1 MTLTELPVRT
11 TADRGGHFPSGRWA
25 PTRAGILNVWRYYD
39 EIFEFHNGRLLLRG
53 PNGTGKSKAL
63 ELLLPFLFDANLRAS
78 RLSTFGTG
86 ERTMHWNLM
95 GDGAT
100 GTTRV
105 GYVWMEFSLHRPG
118 DGTRSWF
125 CCGARLQASAHTTS
139 VHADYFTTSQRIGV
153 AGGLRLVND
162 SGQPLTRAGLSD
174 TLGEYGELHG
184 SAAEY
189 RTAIRS
195 TLFGGMSEQR
205 YDALITAL
213 LQLRTPKLSERL
225 DPALLS
231 HLLSRALPPLGHA
244 EITELAEGFER
255 LDRQR
260 EQLDKLDEEVAA
272 ARTLAARQRSYAQ
285 RVLRASAAALISATS
300 ELTVLTR
307 TARLS
312 DEEYEE
318 TVAENAETEQ
328 RRAALEAAM
337 EELQGKI
344 DGLTA
349 GDEYQKGRELDELRQ
364 RVTKRQR
371 AAGDLRRDADAKA
384 RTAKDDADQAAAAQQ
399 TVAQMS
405 AAADAAEQDA
415 NRAAHRAGIPGAHTE
430 IAALLHSENQ
440 QPARTMLSA
449 AVRNRQ
455 EQIADVRRALDRYD
469 ATVQKRGY
477 TEQELE
483 QARAEL
489 SRATAFR
496 SETLRAFEV
505 VLGALREQLRHWATS
520 CTELVFDDLDALT
533 DRADSE
539 AAVVE
544 LVESVSSQVLQAVV
558 AEETRVAAQRET
570 ASLERR
576 RISQEIAGLRDM
588 VDLPPDA
595 SIARTADRSTMAGA
609 PLWRLVTYA
618 EGVSPPIQAAVEA
631 ALQASGLL
639 DAWVSLDGG
648 VEVAGHDTFVVADLL
663 GEVADRSLIEVL
675 RPEPDSS
682 VPAGHVRR
690 LLSQIAYGEALPD
703 GHGAAIGADGR
714 WRLGNATGSW
724 AKPEAE
730 HIGATARERSRQ
742 RRIAE
747 LTAQVDT
754 LEATIAG
761 NDAGLAALA
770 DRRGQIDR
778 ERDSR
783 PRHTQVDA
791 ARTKADRAESA
802 VGASDGAVR
811 RWVSRLSACEEAVRE
826 ALKGLTA
833 TASERGL
840 PTARDRLDAL
850 DRAAAAFRDVAD
862 NWLDTHTAVVAAGK
876 QATALTERAERSQD
890 IAAERAGEADLA
902 EAELRQLAGRLEG
915 LERSVG
921 ADYRQVI
928 AEIDQLRRSIA
939 HSKEQAADAE
949 RTLRDLAGRIGALQE
964 RRSTDAIRRDVA
976 LSSRDS
982 AAARFKALAV
992 GSLPDDAGIRL
1003 GLSVSDAVRPTL
1015 EAARHVAATW
1025 PSVPYSP
1032 KNISDAFGRLAEA
1045 VHTCRETLSADL
1057 ELEPDE
1063 DIHIFAA
1070 AVDGVR
1076 VGANGLLTMLQTE
1089 AERSRDDIT
1098 AAERDLFD
1106 KTLTGDT
1113 RRHLAARIRQASGLV
1128 DAMNER
1134 LERVR
1139 TASNVAVQLVWQ
1151 VGADLPPGTKAAR
1164 DLLLKDPVRL
1174 TAVDRESLHRFF
1186 RDRIERAKANNT
1198 ASSWEEQ
1205 LAEVFDYTSWHQFV
1219 VRLDRADGSGWQ
1231 RLTKKLHGA
1240 LSGGEKAIAL
1250 HLPLFAAVAA
1260 HHQSVEQAPRLIL
1273 LDEVFVG
1280 VDSTNRGQV
1289 FDLLSSLDLDLMLTS
1304 DHEWCTYRELDGIA
1318 IHQLITGGDGDD
1330 AVTTA
1335 RFVWTGHDL
1344 VGDQAEQ

>member
-469 ATVQKRGY
+469 TTVQKRGY
-477 TEQELE
+477 TELEL
-483 QARAEL
+483 
-489 SRATAFR
+489 
-496 SETLRAFEV
+496 
-505 VLGALREQLRHWATS
+505 
-520 CTELVFDDLDALT
+520 DDLDALT

-802 VGASDGAVR
+802 VGAADGAVR

-850 DRAAAAFRDVAD
+850 DRAAAAFR
-862 NWLDTHTAVVAAGK
+862 
-876 QATALTERAERSQD
+876 
-890 IAAERAGEADLA
+890 
-902 EAELRQLAGRLEG
+902 
-915 LERSVG
+915 
-921 ADYRQVI
+921 
-928 AEIDQLRRSIA
+928 
-939 HSKEQAADAE
+939 
-949 RTLRDLAGRIGALQE
+949 
-964 RRSTDAIRRDVA
+964 
-976 LSSRDS
+976 
-982 AAARFKALAV
+982 
-992 GSLPDDAGIRL
+992 
-1003 GLSVSDAVRPTL
+1003 
-1015 EAARHVAATW
+1015 
-1025 PSVPYSP
+1025 
-1032 KNISDAFGRLAEA
+1032 
-1045 VHTCRETLSADL
+1045 
-1057 ELEPDE
+1057 
-1063 DIHIFAA
+1063 
-1070 AVDGVR
+1070 
-1076 VGANGLLTMLQTE
+1076 
-1089 AERSRDDIT
+1089 
-1098 AAERDLFD
+1098 
-1106 KTLTGDT
+1106 
-1113 RRHLAARIRQASGLV
+1113 
-1128 DAMNER
+1128 
-1134 LERVR
+1134 
-1139 TASNVAVQLVWQ
+1139 
-1151 VGADLPPGTKAAR
+1151 
-1164 DLLLKDPVRL
+1164 
-1174 TAVDRESLHRFF
+1174 
-1186 RDRIERAKANNT
+1186 
-1198 ASSWEEQ
+1198 
-1205 LAEVFDYTSWHQFV
+1205 
-1219 VRLDRADGSGWQ
+1219 
-1231 RLTKKLHGA
+1231 
-1240 LSGGEKAIAL
+1240 
-1250 HLPLFAAVAA
+1250 
-1260 HHQSVEQAPRLIL
+1260 
-1273 LDEVFVG
+1273 
-1280 VDSTNRGQV
+1280 
-1289 FDLLSSLDLDLMLTS
+1289 
-1304 DHEWCTYRELDGIA
+1304 
-1318 IHQLITGGDGDD
+1318 
-1330 AVTTA
+1330 
-1335 RFVWTGHDL
+1335 
-1344 VGDQAEQ
+1344 